1 MSVQTELFTAL
12 TEQNGACVINGQVSE
27 VINVRDRGLA
37 YGDGVF
43 TTGLIDQGC
52 LINQVWHLQ
61 RLVESCQRLALPSP
75 NLSSL
80 TEQITSFCQYHQQGV
95 LKVMLTAGVGG
106 RGYSRQGLLKQASQ
120 LNVIIQHSPYPE
132 HYREWQQK
140 GIELGIAETKLGIN
154 PLLAGIKHLNRLEQV
169 LVRREL
175 DNSQYHDLVV
185 TDINDR
191 IIEVSA
197 GNVFW
202 LKAGKWHTP
211 MLDNAGVDGLMR
223 QQIVSKIPD
232 VSQCRV
238 KRSQFVE
245 LIRSEAITEIF
256 VCNSVMGIVPV
267 HSICGQPLAMECGLS
282 VQESVNV

>member
-12 TEQNGACVINGQVSE
+12 TEQNGACVINGQVSD

-52 LINQVWHLQ
+52 LINQAEHLE

-75 NLSSL
+75 DLSSL
-80 TEQITSFCQYHQQGV
+80 TEQLTSFCQYHQQGV

-106 RGYSRQGLLKQASQ
+106 RGYSRQGLLEQASQ
-120 LNVIIQHSPYPE
+120 LNVIIQYSSYPE
-132 HYREWQQK
+132 HYSEWQRK
-140 GIELGIAETKLGIN
+140 GIKLGIAETKLGVN
-154 PLLAGIKHLNRLEQV
+154 PQLAGIKHLNRLEQV
-169 LVRREL
+169 LARREL
-175 DNSQYHDLVV
+175 DNSEYDDLVV
-185 TDINDR
+185 TDFNDC
-191 IIEVSA
+191 IIEVCA

-211 MLDNAGVDGLMR
+211 ILDNAGVDGLMR
-223 QQIVSKIPD
+223 QQILSKVPD
-232 VSQCRV
+232 VIQCRI
-238 KRSQFVE
+238 KRNKFIE

-267 HSICGQPLAMECGLS
+267 SSVFGQSLVMECGLS
-282 VQESVNV
+282 VQESFNG

>member
-52 LINQVWHLQ
+52 LINQVGHLQ

-95 LKVMLTAGVGG
+95 LKVMLTAGAGG
-106 RGYSRQGLLKQASQ
+106 RGYSRQGLLEQASQ

-132 HYREWQQK
+132 HYREWQLK

-154 PLLAGIKHLNRLEQV
+154 PQLAGIKHLNRLEQV

-202 LKAGKWHTP
+202 LKAGKWYTP
-211 MLDNAGVDGLMR
+211 ILDNAGVDGLMR
-223 QQIVSKIPD
+223 QQILSKIPD

-238 KRSQFVE
+238 KRSEFVE
-245 LIRSEAITEIF
+245 LIRLEAITEIF

-267 HSICGQPLAMECGLS
+267 HGVCGQPLAMECGLS
-282 VQESVNV
+282 VQESFND